1 MIISIIM
8 NTLVLGNVI
17 ISVIVVVAAA
27 AAAKL
32 QEKTSFIRVHT

>member
-1 MIISIIM
+1 M